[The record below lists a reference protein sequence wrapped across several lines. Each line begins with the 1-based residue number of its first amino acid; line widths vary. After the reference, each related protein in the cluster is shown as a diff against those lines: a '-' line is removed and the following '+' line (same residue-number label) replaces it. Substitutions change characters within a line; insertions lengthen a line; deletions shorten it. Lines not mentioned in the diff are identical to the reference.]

1 MALNKLKFS
10 SINVTPV
17 ANQAI
22 KFNSSAN
29 GFETGSAGG
38 AVTFIKK
45 LTASSSSTL
54 SFVDGSSDVV
64 LDNTYKEYIFYIV
77 NIHGATDDAE
87 FQVGFRDGGSDY
99 DATKTS
105 TNFRAYHFE
114 SGSGAGVGY
123 QTTRDLAQSTAFQSL
138 GQLQS
143 SQDNDSCGV
152 GYLHLFN
159 PSSTT
164 FVKHYIAQYSH
175 HYTYNAPGVVDNY
188 TAGYCN
194 VTAAIDA
201 VQFKMNSGNIDS
213 GTITLYGIN

>member
-17 ANQAI
+17 AGEAI

-38 AVTFIKK
+38 AMNTIKK

-64 LDNTYKEYIFYIV
+64 LDNTYKEYIFV
-77 NIHGATDDAE
+77 FNNMHPATDGANFT
-87 FQVGFRDGGSDY
+87 FQGSTD
-99 DATKTS
+99 
-105 TNFRAYHFE
+105 
-114 SGSGAGVGY
+114 SGSNYNTTMTTTYFTAFHNEAGNDQSLTYETG
-123 QTTRDLAQSTAFQSL
+123 RDLAQSTSFKTL
-138 GQLQS
+138 INEVGN
-143 SQDNDSCGV
+143 DNDQCFSGF
-152 GYLHLFN
+152 LHLFN

-164 FVKHYIAQYSH
+164 FVKHFICNINSYFNAN
-175 HYTYNAPGVVDNY
+175 YTMNAF
-188 TAGYCN
+188 TAGYFN
-194 VTAAIDA
+194 TTSAIDA
-201 VQFKMNSGNIDS
+201 LQFKMSSGNVDS